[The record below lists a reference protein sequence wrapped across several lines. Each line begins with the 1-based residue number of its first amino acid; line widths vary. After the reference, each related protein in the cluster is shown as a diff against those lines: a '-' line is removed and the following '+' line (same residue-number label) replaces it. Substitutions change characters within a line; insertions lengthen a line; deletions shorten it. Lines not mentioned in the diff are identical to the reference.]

1 MEEKI
6 YQAIVKGLGKTS
18 LSERTLKA
26 KAARLAKKI
35 TKDEDLTDEVVN
47 DAVEDLK
54 ETEGQLNHE
63 IAEKEKALGEKKQ
76 KEKEQKKESGNDQG
90 DEPPSWFK
98 KHQEEQEKLL
108 KERLE
113 KIEKDALAYQQDKQQ
128 KLLRETIQQKAKK
141 LGIPEF
147 AYLKFNPEKIED
159 IDAGLAEIQA
169 GMVKSGLKPTSIPE
183 GGGGESDPF
192 AEAVNQGTEAIKAS
206 AKK

>member
-18 LSERTLKA
+18 LSERTLNA

-35 TKDEDLTDEVVN
+35 TKDEELTDEVVQ

-63 IAEKEKALGEKKQ
+63 IAEKEKALDEKRQ
-76 KEKEQKKESGNDQG
+76 KEKKEKEGPKEKPD

-98 KHQEEQEKLL
+98 KTQEEQNA
-108 KERLE
+108 RLE
-113 KIEKDALAYQQDKQQ
+113 KIEKDAQAYQQDKQR
-128 KLLRETIQQKAKK
+128 KELRETIQQKAKK

-192 AEAVNQGTEAIKAS
+192 ADAVKEGTEAIKAS